1 MEWPP
6 GAGCGVVFGA
16 MLWSSFQ
23 CMIILSMYNGKIEW
37 PTRASCFY
45 LCFILSEII
54 FSGMMFAPNVIKI
67 LHLFLSYSRDT

>member
-1 MEWPP
+1 MWSVYQIRNVCIKFHVYVEWPP

-23 CMIILSMYNGKIEW
+23 HMMLLPMYNGKIEW

-45 LCFILSEII
+45 LCFILS
-54 FSGMMFAPNVIKI
+54 
-67 LHLFLSYSRDT
+67 